1 MERIKINQ
9 LVEQY
14 TLRLS
19 NRWKWFIGIGVLLMV
34 LGLVALGNQL
44 FATMV
49 SIYFISLMLLSAGII
64 QIIEAF
70 HMRVVNRALYL
81 GGSGLL
87 YSIAGVL
94 IFFQPV
100 FTSVVLT
107 LFLASLFIIAGIM
120 RLWDGF
126 KYRDMIGSAWT
137 MFSGFFT
144 LVFGLMVAIS
154 WPENS
159 LWIIGIML
167 GVDLLFQGWVCLD
180 MGFAIKRSP
189 YNPDNQ
195 A

>member
-70 HMRVVNRALYL
+70 HMRVVNRTLYL

-87 YSIAGVL
+87 YSSAEVL

-100 FTSVVLT
+100 FTSVVLP
-107 LFLASLFIIAGIM
+107 LFLASPVIIAGIM
-120 RLWDGF
+120 RL
-126 KYRDMIGSAWT
+126 
-137 MFSGFFT
+137 
-144 LVFGLMVAIS
+144 
-154 WPENS
+154 
-159 LWIIGIML
+159 
-167 GVDLLFQGWVCLD
+167 
-180 MGFAIKRSP
+180 
-189 YNPDNQ
+189 
-195 A
+195 